1 MNSPSTPPPSATAAG
16 ATIPVTPPT
25 AASTGATPSA
35 TPSASVGSATPA
47 ATALPDQESTT
58 TNLFRQLLQ
67 NIQETRAEIATLRAD
82 STRRNE
88 EMLKENAKRDKEMI
102 KETSKTREDFA
113 KLEMRIADREKNMTR
128 WIVASFVATIVVIS
142 GILSIF
148 QFGFPS

>member
-1 MNSPSTPPPSATAAG
+1 MPTPPSSSTDAAIPASDTAT
-16 ATIPVTPPT
+16 TD
-25 AASTGATPSA
+25 
-35 TPSASVGSATPA
+35 
-47 ATALPDQESTT
+47 L
-58 TNLFRQLLQ
+58 LKQLLQ
-67 NIQETRAEIATLRAD
+67 SIRQIHVDIDKLRESNQQTREQ
-82 STRRNE
+82 
-88 EMLKENAKRDKEMI
+88 MLKETSKTSEQFAKLEASIADRDKEMT